1 MDLVQ
6 DGSFI
11 VYARTDPGH
20 GEQPDRVEWPLATCP
35 TYEEARRIQQAW
47 RRASRDC
54 VIRYEG
60 ISGGGD

>member
-6 DGSFI
+6 DGTFI
-11 VYARTDPGH
+11 VYVRTDPGH
-20 GEQPDRVEWPLATCP
+20 GEHPTLVERPLATCP

-47 RRASRDC
+47 RSASHDC

-60 ISGGGD
+60 IAGGGD